1 MKDRWFD
8 IHDNAG
14 KIFTDD
20 EVRISFNK
28 DPLVGRV
35 WVMSYA
41 QLAELQH
48 AIASPLIEET
58 RQLPRTA
65 E

>member
-48 AIASPLIEET
+48 AIATP
-58 RQLPRTA
+58 
-65 E
+65 